1 MLEENTPALWKSH
14 IRVPGANSHKY
25 TRGHAIVVGG
35 GMASTGAARLAAI
48 SALRAGAG
56 LVSVACTPESL
67 PIYAAAL
74 TAVMTKPVKNISELV
89 ALLEDERVTATL
101 IGPGCGISETTRE
114 QVLQILALKKP
125 CVLDA
130 DALTAFKN
138 DAKTLASAIHAPTI
152 LTPHEGEF
160 ARLFSLE
167 GDRETRARAAA
178 QQSNAVVVL
187 KGAET
192 IIAAPDGSAVINKNA
207 PGVAC
212 HGWQRRRTFR
222 YHHRFA
228 RTRHARVR
236 GGVCRRM
243 DAQPLRGYIRRWPDC
258 GRSAGCYAV
267 RGKRTIASIV
277 HQFLVLLVLSHTLKF
292 LALLLHGLGRFFIV
306 HAFIVFGGAGLM
318 SHTLA
323 FGRSGVVLAAIRARG
338 KHQREYQK
346 SHTVVAH
353 GLFGSLR

>member
-192 IIAAPDGSAVINKNA
+192 IIAAPDGRAVINKNA
-207 PGVAC
+207 PA
-212 HGWQRRRTFR
+212 WLAT
-222 YHHRFA
+222 
-228 RTRHARVR
+228 
-236 GGVCRRM
+236 
-243 DAQPLRGYIRRWPDC
+243 
-258 GRSAGCYAV
+258 AGS
-267 RGKRTIASIV
+267 GD
-277 HQFLVLLVLSHTLKF
+277 VLSGIITGL
-292 LALLLHGLGRFFIV
+292 LAQGMP
-306 HAFIVFGGAGLM
+306 AFAAACAGVWMHSRCAVIFGAGLIAEDLPDVM
-318 SHTLA
+318 PC
-323 FGRSGVVLAAIRARG
+323 VVKELLP
-338 KHQREYQK
+338 Q
-346 SHTVVAH
+346 
-353 GLFGSLR
+353 